1 MKIRCL
7 LLALLL
13 VICCTGCAA
22 PEKQTFSVEELRIEL
37 DDSFKPQENDL
48 YTAFLKS
55 TRRAIGVIILREA
68 KSTVGDAVRS
78 ADDYAELTRQA
89 TINSGRTIGEIK
101 HDGDIPYY
109 EYTFRSQLKYKYY
122 TAHFESKDA
131 FWGVQFF
138 CAENRYDKCFEAFSA
153 WAHGVTFED

>member
-22 PEKQTFSVEELRIEL
+22 PEKKTFAVEELRIEL

-48 YTAFLKS
+48 YAALLKS
-55 TRRAIGVIILREA
+55 NRRAVGVIILREE
-68 KSTVGDAVRS
+68 KSTVGDSVKS
-78 ADDYAELTRQA
+78 ADDYAALTKA
-89 TINSGRTIGEIK
+89 MTEMSGRTIGEIK

-109 EYTFRSQLKYKYY
+109 EYTFRSQLMYKYY
-122 TAHFESKDA
+122 TAHFESEDA

-138 CAENRYDKCFEAFSA
+138 CAENRYDKCIDAFSI
-153 WAHGVTFED
+153 WAHSVTFED